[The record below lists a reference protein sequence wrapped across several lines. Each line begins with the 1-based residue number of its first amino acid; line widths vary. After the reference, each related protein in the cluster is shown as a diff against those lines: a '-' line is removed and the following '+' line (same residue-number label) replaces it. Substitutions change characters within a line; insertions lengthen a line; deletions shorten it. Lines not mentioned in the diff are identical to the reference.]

1 MDQFL
6 KKVCTFL
13 IMEIIYIGLIS
24 WGILLVPSW
33 FERGDLRFEK
43 LSDNKKPSRPPSIIR
58 TFWWGHKSENSCRV
72 ITRLIFSTTASKC
85 IWRIIYEAKY
95 LIFVSG
101 WGTQYFFRS
110 LLSSFQLYEA
120 MAGALLAAV
129 YGAQSRAPHSPRR
142 DQYLIRYLRLPR

>member
-85 IWRIIYEAKY
+85 IWRIIYANFYKLY
-95 LIFVSG
+95 FRHITQILTIQNYIIFIFLFTKTCKGKFVLYFCRHTLFKLMNCSG
-101 WGTQYFFRS
+101 S
-110 LLSSFQLYEA
+110 
-120 MAGALLAAV
+120 
-129 YGAQSRAPHSPRR
+129 
-142 DQYLIRYLRLPR
+142 